1 MIDEQVK
8 TELDNGMFLG
18 CVVTA
23 GKPGEILFN
32 KAYGYR
38 DTGKAMNTETMFDL
52 ASITKVAG
60 TSTALA
66 ILMTDS
72 SDMSIHDRATLYL
85 DGLTGK
91 GGDEMTIAQ
100 LGTHTA
106 GLDANKLNGILGEE
120 LIDQLLVRDISWP
133 VDTKYSYSGN
143 GTIRLSELVAQ
154 QAGMSF
160 GNFCQERIFSPLKMT
175 RTMFGNLPD
184 EYRKN
189 CVKTSR
195 RRIGNIADQMAW
207 RATGRNANNSRPI
220 GNAGLF
226 STGSDLAKLATL
238 WLQKGEYKG
247 KRYFSEEIYDIFSK
261 RQSDYGTKG
270 ILWNVGVRPEGMSKR
285 TLFHTGYTGQSM
297 WIDPVNQWYI
307 MVLTTWDHEDIQAG
321 NSVSD
326 DARERI
332 ALKVIDH
339 FHYLEDSIRFADSTF
354 TLKVISRDISRDTLL
369 PGTTIVFDGENY
381 LTGKNGTVSITGI
394 SFGYHN
400 LTALHEGYFS
410 NSEERYKINSDTS
423 YTFYLQ
429 ADLPDAAFT
438 ITDRS
443 SGNPVYRALLTL
455 GGKSSPSASDGSG
468 KISDLNPGTY
478 LYTIEHPEYFDFSDT
493 LTLAKDTSFSVRIA
507 RKWANVTIHVKSND
521 DQPIAGV
528 TVTLDKVVNSTGN
541 QGKAFF
547 FNRNA
552 RQEYILQIIHED
564 YESFID
570 TFFLETDTSFQVNLK
585 KDITNIMHPP
595 SASAN
600 IYPNPVKEKMIINLP
615 DEYGRSLISIYSP
628 DGRKLYEKSCQD
640 RSVSIDTGFLQ
651 KGVYYLI
658 IHSGPMKKLLRF
670 SSVFKI

>member
-1 MIDEQVK
+1 M
-8 TELDNGMFLG
+8 
-18 CVVTA
+18 
-23 GKPGEILFN
+23 
-32 KAYGYR
+32 
-38 DTGKAMNTETMFDL
+38 
-52 ASITKVAG
+52 
-60 TSTALA
+60 
-66 ILMTDS
+66 
-72 SDMSIHDRATLYL
+72 
-85 DGLTGK
+85 
-91 GGDEMTIAQ
+91 
-100 LGTHTA
+100 
-106 GLDANKLNGILGEE
+106 
-120 LIDQLLVRDISWP
+120 
-133 VDTKYSYSGN
+133 
-143 GTIRLSELVAQ
+143 
-154 QAGMSF
+154 
-160 GNFCQERIFSPLKMT
+160 
-175 RTMFGNLPD
+175 
-184 EYRKN
+184 
-189 CVKTSR
+189 
-195 RRIGNIADQMAW
+195 
-207 RATGRNANNSRPI
+207 
-220 GNAGLF
+220 
-226 STGSDLAKLATL
+226 
-238 WLQKGEYKG
+238 
-247 KRYFSEEIYDIFSK
+247 
-261 RQSDYGTKG
+261 
-270 ILWNVGVRPEGMSKR
+270 
-285 TLFHTGYTGQSM
+285 
-297 WIDPVNQWYI
+297 
-307 MVLTTWDHEDIQAG
+307 
-321 NSVSD
+321 
-326 DARERI
+326 
-332 ALKVIDH
+332 
-339 FHYLEDSIRFADSTF
+339 
-354 TLKVISRDISRDTLL
+354 
-369 PGTTIVFDGENY
+369 
-381 LTGKNGTVSITGI
+381 
-394 SFGYHN
+394 
-400 LTALHEGYFS
+400 
-410 NSEERYKINSDTS
+410 
-423 YTFYLQ
+423 
-429 ADLPDAAFT
+429 
-438 ITDRS
+438 
-443 SGNPVYRALLTL
+443 LTL